1 MLRSD
6 GRQSLGQGRAQRSA
20 LAQIF
25 RGSASSARGPA
36 RLTPG
41 RERELTQRRA
51 KVRGAAIEP
60 TRNAASE
67 EES

>member
-1 MLRSD
+1 M
-6 GRQSLGQGRAQRSA
+6 GQGRAQRSA

-51 KVRGAAIEP
+51 EPCVAEIEP
-60 TRNAASE
+60 TSSAAGSKNHE
-67 EES
+67 

>member
-1 MLRSD
+1 M
-6 GRQSLGQGRAQRSA
+6 GQCRAQRSA

-25 RGSASSARGPA
+25 RGSASSVRGLA

-41 RERELTQRRA
+41 RERIVIQRRGETRGAEIELTS
-51 KVRGAAIEP
+51 
-60 TRNAASE
+60 NAASE